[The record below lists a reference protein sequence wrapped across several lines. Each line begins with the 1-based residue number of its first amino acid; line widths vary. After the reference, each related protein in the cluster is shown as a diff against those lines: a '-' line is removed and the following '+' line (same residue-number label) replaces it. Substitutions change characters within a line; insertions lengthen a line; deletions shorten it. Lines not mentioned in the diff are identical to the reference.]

1 MFSTLR
7 TRAARWLLTVWGQA
21 PAAFVLMGGLV
32 GGLAWGMIAR
42 LWMRFISTNP
52 EFTWS
57 GTLFIV
63 VGFGIAGLA
72 QSGAYL
78 GRRAKLT
85 RPAMTVLRVVAV
97 IGLLPLGIA
106 AGASMFP
113 TIILATLALTHHT
126 WPRWLRGIVAAV
138 ALLPALAT
146 ALSFFGDLTAIHAVV
161 GAVWFLAIY
170 AGIVWAARSSLGPH
184 EDGWR
189 APRAVRVLG
198 AVALA
203 PLILLATV
211 IAIDLRSN
219 G

>member
-1 MFSTLR
+1 M
-7 TRAARWLLTVWGQA
+7 
-21 PAAFVLMGGLV
+21 
-32 GGLAWGMIAR
+32 GGLAWGMNAR
-42 LWMRFISTNP
+42 LWMRFISTDP

-63 VGFGIAGLA
+63 IGFGIAGLA

-78 GRRAKLT
+78 GRRANLR
-85 RPAMTVLRVVAV
+85 RPALTVLRVVAV
-97 IGLLPLGIA
+97 IGLLPLGGA

-113 TIILATLALTHHT
+113 TIILATLALTQHT

-146 ALSFFGDLTAIHAVV
+146 VLSFFDDLTAVRAVA

-170 AGIVWAARSSLGPH
+170 AGIVWAARSSLGPQ

-189 APRAVRVLG
+189 VPTALRMLG
-198 AVALA
+198 VAMLV
-203 PLILLATV
+203 PMILLASV
-211 IAIDLRSN
+211 IAVDLRSN